1 MSILRKF
8 SRMAEED
15 AENGKNSHNHGIV
28 EIADDASRGD
38 AGKAGGHKQLCT
50 IRNETL
56 SNATEGV
63 QNAGTFAVVHSKT
76 GGNVVGDRA

>member
-1 MSILRKF
+1 MLRVF
-8 SRMAEED
+8 SWIAED
-15 AENGKNSHNHGIV
+15 NAENGAHSHNHGVV
-28 EIADDASRGD
+28 EIGDDASRGD

-63 QNAGTFAVVHSKT
+63 QNAGFLL
-76 GGNVVGDRA
+76 